1 MLSIDLAEI
10 SYEERVF
17 ISRLAVLMIDIRNP
31 LLQSI
36 PDQLLGVVRAIE
48 FEFNVSILC
57 IFNIRINACQ
67 TCCA

>member
-17 ISRLAVLMIDIRNP
+17 ISRLAVLMIDIHNP

-36 PDQLLGVVRAIE
+36 SDQLLGVVRAI
-48 FEFNVSILC
+48 EFNVSILC

-67 TCCA
+67 SCCA